1 MSKLSN
7 ATDIPQSVK
16 EKVFKR
22 DKGKCV
28 ICGNSYNVM
37 PNSHIVPRSKLG
49 QGIET
54 NIVTMCTNF
63 TINKCHYR
71 YDNGTKKE
79 KEYMLNKITKYMK
92 KIYGDDWN
100 LEQQKYRKY
109 K

>member
-1 MSKLSN
+1 MTNLKN
-7 ATDIPQSVK
+7 ITDISMDVK
-16 EKVFKR
+16 KKVFKR

-49 QGIET
+49 MGIET

-63 TINKCHYR
+63 TSNKCHYK

-79 KEYMLNKITKYMK
+79 REFMQKKIEKYMK
-92 KIYGDDWN
+92 KIYGNSWN
-100 LEQQKYRKY
+100 FSEQKYK
-109 K
+109 KNL